1 MRAAAGRRMDWRIPM
16 ISLFIGLSCAL
27 ADGSVPAEQGSIE
40 WFIEAVRRLP
50 PDEPVEGRR
59 PGYNKYQTQKDHW
72 LGWLETKENTGTYLR
87 KTAPGRDA
95 RWVYNHI
102 VEPKML
108 LWLIRASGVRPE
120 LVQAAAR
127 AAEGASS
134 LAGKSAAIRRQ
145 VPWPEV
151 AAALT
156 AFKSEP
162 DEGLLPSVK

>member
-1 MRAAAGRRMDWRIPM
+1 MRAPAGEHVKWRIPAFM
-16 ISLFIGLSCAL
+16 LFLALSA
-27 ADGSVPAEQGSIE
+27 ASAGRSVPVEQGSIE
-40 WFIEAVRRLP
+40 WFIQAVRRLP
-50 PDEPVEGRR
+50 SDEPVAGRQ

-72 LGWLETKENTGTYLR
+72 LGWLEAEENTGTYLR
-87 KTAPGRDA
+87 KAAPDRDA

-127 AAEGASS
+127 AAGGASS